1 MCYIEVRKGKARDI
15 RPTLYNDKLML
26 YSTQPFTIASS
37 GRLFSFPEDCI
48 TQSYESDNE
57 YSNLDEIRICN
68 IVHWHRP
75 PFFRLEG

>member
-37 GRLFSFPEDCI
+37 GRLFSFPEDRI
-48 TQSYESDNE
+48 TQTNESNNE
-57 YSNLDEIRICN
+57 CTKLK
-68 IVHWHRP
+68 
-75 PFFRLEG
+75 